1 MYNYFIN
8 LMNILEMSTGKRK
21 ELENKNEALYSYL
34 KELPED
40 INIDIEKEKRAFF
53 NKIEKGKIR
62 LKYYSILKYAA
73 VVVLMVTTG
82 YYVTKDKVGS
92 NHQIV
97 IDNNIEVGSDKAVL
111 TLENGN
117 KVALEKG
124 KTYAGSHV
132 NSDGEKLIYEK
143 NKEETKNSIT
153 EIIYNYLT
161 VPRGGEFFIELA
173 DNTKVWLN
181 SDSKIKF
188 PVEFLKGKSREVELV
203 YGEAYFEVSPSSDH
217 HGDRFVV
224 FSQGQEIEVVGTE
237 FNVKA
242 YKDESII
249 KTTLVE
255 GKVTLKIDNII
266 EKLTPSQQAV
276 YNKTTGNIELK
287 KVNTYHETSWRYG
300 EFSFNN
306 KSLEEIMMVLSRWY
320 DIEIEIK
327 GKYNSDFKYTGTL
340 GKNQNIEIILLSLK
354 NTNNLKYVISDDK
367 VIIN

>member
-1 MYNYFIN
+1 
-8 LMNILEMSTGKRK
+8 MSTRKIK
-21 ELENKNEALYSYL
+21 ELDHKNKALYSYL

-53 NKIEKGKIR
+53 ERIEKRKIK

-73 VVVLMVTTG
+73 VIALMVTAG
-82 YYVTKDKVGS
+82 YYYTKDKVSS

-97 IDNNIEVGSDKAVL
+97 IDNNIEIGKNKAVL
-111 TLENGN
+111 TLEDGN
-117 KVALEKG
+117 KVTLEKG
-124 KTYAGSHV
+124 KSYAGSHV

-181 SDSKIKF
+181 SESKIKF
-188 PVEFLKGKSREVELV
+188 PVEFLKGASRKVELV
-203 YGEAYFEVSPSSDH
+203 YGEAYFEVSPSSEH
-217 HGDRFVV
+217 HGNRFVV
-224 FSQGQEIEVVGTE
+224 LSQGQEIEVVGTE

-242 YKDESII
+242 YQDESII
-249 KTTLVE
+249 KTTLVK
-255 GKVTLKIDNII
+255 GKVTLKIDNKI
-266 EKLTPSQQAV
+266 ENLNPSQQSI
-276 YNKTTGNIELK
+276 YNKKTGDIELK
-287 KVNTYHETSWRYG
+287 EVNTYHEISWVHG

-306 KSLEEIMMVLSRWY
+306 KSLEEIMIVLSRWY
-320 DIEIEIK
+320 NIDIEIK
-327 GKYNSDFKYTGTL
+327 SKYNGDFKYNGTL
-340 GKNQNIEIILLSLK
+340 GKAQNIEIILLSLK
-354 NTNNLKYVISDDK
+354 NTNNLEYVISDGK